1 MNYRQPL
8 AAKCL
13 LWIEAGDMAV
23 AMAAVNTMAEEDVAD
38 VMAAADVTD
47 VVAADL
53 TAVADTE
60 AAETT
65 VVDVVTAS
73 QDQPLSSLRPALT
86 KTLLTA

>member
-1 MNYRQPL
+1 MAIAL
-8 AAKCL
+8 AA
-13 LWIEAGDMAV
+13 
-23 AMAAVNTMAEEDVAD
+23 AD
-38 VMAAADVTD
+38 VMAVADVTD

-60 AAETT
+60 AMAMT

-73 QDQPLSSLRPALT
+73 QAQPPSDLRTSLT